1 MSKRTT
7 VFISFSHDSA
17 DHEDR
22 VRGLGASLSRDGC
35 ECRLDF
41 YKDTGEDWPTWMTR
55 QLIEADY
62 VLCVVTETYERRFRD
77 QELPDQGQGV
87 GWEAG
92 LIRRLLYS
100 KKLHNDR
107 IFPVVFAESDR
118 KHIPL
123 ELQGYDFFRLDDV
136 SSGYESLLRKVLQKR
151 RYSPPETGTPPTLAT
166 TQAAPLFPRPFAP
179 AVTTACDVESTDI
192 SRILKYA
199 PDELI
204 GREVEMDVLN
214 AAWDQAIAGSAQRPR
229 VLTFVALGGEGKT
242 SLVAKWA
249 ADLAH
254 RDWPGCE
261 AVFAWSFYSQGSR
274 EQAAVSSDVFLAEA
288 LAFFGDSEMAN
299 SSKGAFEKA
308 KRLAQ
313 LVGERRVVLIL
324 DGLEPLQYL
333 PGPPMQSKLKDEALA
348 VLLKELATRSKGL
361 CVVTTRYSIP
371 DLKTYWQTTAPER
384 RLVRLSTTAGAA
396 LLKSLD
402 VHGTEAEFE
411 QLVEDVRG
419 HALTLN
425 LLGSYL
431 RDAHGGDIRRRDLV
445 KLEDADLEEQ
455 GGHAFRVL
463 DAYVKS
469 FEEEGQIEQKAARGT
484 KKTNTES
491 CSSTLGTGASQSDFG
506 ASAAVC
512 PSSAP
517 RSSRGQQAIA
527 LLSLLGLFDRPAS
540 VDCLQVLWSGEPIVG
555 LTEPLVG
562 LSEVQ
567 RNLALKRLEDARLLT
582 VNRKG
587 SGALVSLDTHPLIR
601 EYFAKRLR
609 ARTGQPLSALGKAQG
624 SMVNHLPGALKPRYL
639 GLKTLWRL
647 VLLAR

>member
-540 VDCLQVLWSGEPIVG
+540 VDCLQVLWSGEPLVG